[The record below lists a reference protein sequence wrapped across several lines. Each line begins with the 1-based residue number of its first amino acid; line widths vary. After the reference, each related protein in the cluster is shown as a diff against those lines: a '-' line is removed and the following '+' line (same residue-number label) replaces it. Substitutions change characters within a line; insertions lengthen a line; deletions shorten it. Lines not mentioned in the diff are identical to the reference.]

1 LLKLVNSLL
10 DFSRIEAGRVEASF
24 QPTDLAQL
32 TAELASQ
39 FEPVCNKG
47 GVRLVLDCALD
58 GHVYVDRE
66 MWEKIVLNLMSNAFK
81 FTLSGEIRVALRTQ
95 EDRVVLTVS
104 DSGIGIPPSEMPRL
118 FERFHRVEGSSGRSF
133 EGTGIGLALVQELVK
148 LHGGAIWAESAPG
161 RGSAFHIALPSGSA
175 HLPADSTTAE
185 RNTAGASTRAD
196 AYLEEAQRWLPNEDS
211 APPASGRAADLSP
224 LADGLGRDGGA
235 PRVLVADDN
244 ADMRNYIRRIL
255 ASVDCEVETVNDG
268 RAALEAAGR
277 RNPPDLI
284 LSDVMMPGLDGLALV
299 RRLRADLRMEYVPL
313 ILLSARA
320 GEEARVEGLAAGADD
335 YMVKPFSA
343 RELVAR
349 VEGSLRLAKARRELA
364 RADRLQ
370 VELALDL
377 TQDRLRLAL
386 ESAHMG
392 LFDWEVPDGAL
403 IWSPECRALF
413 GLEADAPVSY
423 PIFLAAVHADDR
435 ERVDLACR
443 RTLDPEVRAPY
454 DIEFRVIRPDGV
466 RWIMARG
473 KGYFEGDA
481 PRRFTGTVAD
491 VSARKEVETRLRI
504 LVDELSHRV
513 KNTLAVVQS
522 ITEQT
527 FRAAGGDPATKAAL
541 IGRLQALAETH
552 TLLTRTNWE
561 SVDLAELVRRA
572 IDHLAV
578 KEVRRFDAQ
587 GPHVRLTPKAS
598 LAMGLVLHELSTNAL
613 KYGAWASEH
622 GAVSVRWR
630 VEGENLELCWD
641 ETATGRVAPPTR
653 TSFGSRLIRQAVQY
667 DLGGEVTKDFRP
679 GGLFCT
685 LRVPLAKAAV

>member
-1 LLKLVNSLL
+1 
-10 DFSRIEAGRVEASF
+10 
-24 QPTDLAQL
+24 
-32 TAELASQ
+32 
-39 FEPVCNKG
+39 
-47 GVRLVLDCALD
+47 
-58 GHVYVDRE
+58 
-66 MWEKIVLNLMSNAFK
+66 M
-81 FTLSGEIRVALRTQ
+81 
-95 EDRVVLTVS
+95 
-104 DSGIGIPPSEMPRL
+104 
-118 FERFHRVEGSSGRSF
+118 
-133 EGTGIGLALVQELVK
+133 
-148 LHGGAIWAESAPG
+148 
-161 RGSAFHIALPSGSA
+161 
-175 HLPADSTTAE
+175 
-185 RNTAGASTRAD
+185 
-196 AYLEEAQRWLPNEDS
+196 
-211 APPASGRAADLSP
+211 
-224 LADGLGRDGGA
+224 
-235 PRVLVADDN
+235 
-244 ADMRNYIRRIL
+244 
-255 ASVDCEVETVNDG
+255 
-268 RAALEAAGR
+268 
-277 RNPPDLI
+277 
-284 LSDVMMPGLDGLALV
+284 
-299 RRLRADLRMEYVPL
+299 
-313 ILLSARA
+313 
-320 GEEARVEGLAAGADD
+320 EGLAAGADD

-364 RADRLQ
+364 RADRQ
-370 VELALDL
+370 RVELALDL

-403 IWSPECRALF
+403 IWSPECKALF

-454 DIEFRVIRPDGV
+454 DIEFRVISPEGV
-466 RWIMARG
+466 RWVMARG

-491 VSARKEVETRLRI
+491 VSARKEVETRLRM

-527 FRAAGGDPATKAAL
+527 FRAAGGDPATRAAL
-541 IGRLQALAETH
+541 IGRLQSLAETH

-561 SVDLAELVRRA
+561 SVDLAELVKRA
-572 IDHLAV
+572 IEHLAV
-578 KEVRRFDAQ
+578 KEARRFDAQ

-613 KYGAWASEH
+613 KHGAWASEQ
-622 GAVSVRWR
+622 GSVSVRWR
-630 VEGENLELCWD
+630 VEGENLELGWD
-641 ETATGRVAPPTR
+641 ETTANGRVAPPTR

-679 GGLFCT
+679 GGLFCV